1 MVEYYWYQAFCLIFI
16 ESKTRDEDTISRIL
30 YFLGELIHFVIF
42 IPGTVKYKFG
52 FWKFLPESIMSRN
65 VEVKNI
71 KIENV
76 EVENIKIEYVEVENV
91 KIEYVEVENRDHGSK
106 IVQGVA
112 EEDISFSQ
120 SPSTSASDQITEKE
134 TLKTRGLL
142 LWNNETDLNCSND
155 ILLTCSL
162 TICLIDR

>member
-1 MVEYYWYQAFCLIFI
+1 
-16 ESKTRDEDTISRIL
+16 
-30 YFLGELIHFVIF
+30 
-42 IPGTVKYKFG
+42 
-52 FWKFLPESIMSRN
+52 MSRN

-142 LWNNETDLNCSND
+142 L
-155 ILLTCSL
+155 
-162 TICLIDR
+162 